1 MWEYLDIINYN
12 LLYEYADAVINNNKY
27 IGTGLSIPNPYVE
40 TESRQDILR
49 KNSYYLL
56 NFIFR
61 YIAGCKTLDEC
72 LDFIKCDEY
81 ENFSNKYFTEK
92 LAGYIYIGTDDYF
105 IKPDAGNI
113 SCIMEI
119 IYKKADFMEQLK
131 IYSSKGII
139 TASKRNKLEKLIK
152 VCNGLMERE
161 TKYEK

>member
-1 MWEYLDIINYN
+1 MNMKISAIN
-12 LLYEYADAVINNNKY
+12 
-27 IGTGLSIPNPYVE
+27 
-40 TESRQDILR
+40 ILR
-49 KNSYYLL
+49 KSLQ
-56 NFIFR
+56 
-61 YIAGCKTLDEC
+61 D
-72 LDFIKCDEY
+72 
-81 ENFSNKYFTEK
+81 
-92 LAGYIYIGTDDYF
+92 IYIGTDDYF